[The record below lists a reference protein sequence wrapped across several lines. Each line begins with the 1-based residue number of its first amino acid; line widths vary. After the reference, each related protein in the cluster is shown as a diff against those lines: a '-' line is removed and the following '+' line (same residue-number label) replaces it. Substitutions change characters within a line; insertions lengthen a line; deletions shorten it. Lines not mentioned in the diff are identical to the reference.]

1 MAIKDQ
7 CEKCKSY
14 TSCSESKEFNGLSCP
29 SYSKRIDL
37 AKPEDNKTSEKLEEN
52 KTEVVSTNVELPDP
66 NQSIQGWLTFFLFS
80 IGLCWNEQESHSYIS
95 KKHVVQSPH
104 NGSKDIDYTQ

>member
-37 AKPEDNKTSEKLEEN
+37 EKPQDNKASEKLEKN

-80 IGLCWNEQESHSYIS
+80 IIS
-95 KKHVVQSPH
+95 PFLMSFFIIIICAAK
-104 NGSKDIDYTQ
+104 NILLFI